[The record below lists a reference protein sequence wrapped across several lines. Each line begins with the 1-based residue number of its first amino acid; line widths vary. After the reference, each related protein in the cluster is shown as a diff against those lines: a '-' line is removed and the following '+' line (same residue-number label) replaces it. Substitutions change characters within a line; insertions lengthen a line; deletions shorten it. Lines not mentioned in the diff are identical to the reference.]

1 MTFFEYLFYMK
12 KFVITEEEKKHI
24 MSLYET
30 IGEKLSPES
39 LSSPKSQGTK
49 RRASFLNS
57 YYKTNLNAAT
67 TGSWTD
73 KDYNETLKKF
83 MEEKGITVWICKKG
97 DGWCSDEGHDEG
109 EVTTKELDKLEQ
121 AMNPNVDKPK
131 NVKLFQDWL
140 DKYYPNWIKGGKLN
154 KGRGYGKFG
163 PYTKAAWTKYKS
175 QYKEV

>member
-1 MTFFEYLFYMK
+1 MK
-12 KFVITEEEKKHI
+12 KFIVTEEEKKHI
-24 MSLYET
+24 ISLYET
-30 IGEKLSPES
+30 IGGKLSPES
-39 LSSPKSQGTK
+39 LNSPKAQGTK
-49 RRASFLNS
+49 KIASFLNS
-57 YYKTNLNAAT
+57 YYKTNLNAAR

-83 MEEKGITVWICKKG
+83 MEEKGIAVWICKKG
-97 DGWCSDEGHDEG
+97 DGWCSDEGLDDG

-121 AMNPNVDKPK
+121 AMNLKPTQPVDKPK

-154 KGRGYGKFG
+154 KGRGYGTFG
-163 PYTKAAWTKYKS
+163 PFTKAAWTKYKS